1 MNAHTLP
8 AGITVRELVIDSFAG
23 GGGASTGISMALG
36 RDPDIAI
43 NHDPLA
49 LAMHRVNHPGTRHMV
64 QDVATV
70 DSVSMCAGL
79 PIGMLWMSPD
89 CTDHSKAKGA
99 APRRDGDRT
108 TRGIGWAIVGWV
120 KALPAWQR
128 PRVVFLENVEEYVDW
143 GPLLADGKR
152 CPVRKGETFRAF
164 VAAWT
169 ALGYGN
175 IEWRQ
180 RRAWWSGSGTIRRRL
195 YMVMRRDGA
204 PIVWPERAFG
214 NPADPEDAARIAAGE
229 LKPWVT
235 AADSID
241 FTLPIPSI
249 FDTAGEI
256 RAKLGITAKRP
267 LAPKTGARIAK
278 GVRRYV
284 LDAARPFL
292 VKVNHTAR
300 DEARDRALGLP
311 LTAMTSK
318 RDDALV
324 ATVIAYAQQ
333 GGGVRSP
340 ADPLHTITASPKDQN
355 VIIAPVLAGCGGR
368 AGQSE
373 PRPGDVPV
381 LTQTAKADLC
391 LVAPYLVP
399 RYGERPGQEPRTYPC
414 DKPGPTPVPTG
425 NEGSVAA
432 VHMMTM
438 RNSGA
443 PSSPADQPARTMVAD
458 GAAETLVSAFIAQHN
473 TGVVG
478 HDVRKPIS
486 TITTGG
492 AFGISQHGLV
502 AAHMLTL
509 RGSDRRDAAAG
520 EPLRTD
526 SAHGQHHAVVQ
537 LPMLTVYYG
546 SEKDATRVDLP
557 GRTDTVRD
565 RFGLVSSIAAVPPFG
580 PEHAARAREVA
591 EFLRG
596 HGCWEGGDLV
606 TVEIDGTTF
615 VIVDICMRMLTPR
628 ERYNANGFP
637 RDYTIDHGLD
647 EDGRVIRFTQE
658 QQGHMCGNAVCPT
671 EAEALVRANYVP
683 REVLVPSAR
692 AGGRNARR
700 GEGRHQDAQP
710 SFLQEAAE

>member
-1 MNAHTLP
+1 M
-8 AGITVRELVIDSFAG
+8 IELVIDSFAG
-23 GGGASTGISMALG
+23 GGGASTGIRMALG
-36 RDPDIAI
+36 RDADIAI

-99 APRRDGDRT
+99 APRRDGDHT

-120 KALPAWQR
+120 KALPKWQR

-143 GPLLADGKR
+143 GPLREDGKR
-152 CPVRKGETFRAF
+152 CPVRKGETFREF
-164 VAAWT
+164 VAAWK

-195 YMVMRRDGA
+195 YMVMRRDGE

-214 NPADPEDAARIAAGE
+214 NPADPEDAARIAAGQIH
-229 LKPWVT
+229 PWVT
-235 AADSID
+235 AADNLD
-241 FTLPIPSI
+241 FSLPIPSI
-249 FDTAGEI
+249 FDTREAI
-256 RAKLGITAKRP
+256 KRKLGINAKRP

-278 GVRRYV
+278 GVKRYV

-300 DEARDRALGLP
+300 DEARDRDIGLP
-311 LTAMTSK
+311 LTSTTGK

-324 ATVIAYAQQ
+324 APVIAYAQQ
-333 GGGVRSP
+333 GGAVRSP
-340 ADPLHTITASPKDQN
+340 TDPLHTITASQKDQN
-355 VIIAPVLAGCGGR
+355 VLIAPILAGCGGR

-373 PRPGDVPV
+373 PRPGDAPV
-381 LTQTAKADLC
+381 LTQTAKPDLC
-391 LVAPYLVP
+391 VVTPYLVP
-399 RYGERPGQEPRTYPC
+399 RYGERPGQEPRTYPV
-414 DKPGPTPVPTG
+414 DRPGPTPVPTG
-425 NEGSVAA
+425 NEGSLAM
-432 VHMMTM
+432 VHLS
-438 RNSGA
+438 RQFGA
-443 PSSPADQPARTMVAD
+443 SVGS
-458 GAAETLVSAFIAQHN
+458 AAEEPAGTVTAGGGGKSALLAAFVAQHN
-473 TGVVG
+473 DGPRCGAVG
-478 HDVRKPIS
+478 HPADAPVS
-486 TITTGG
+486 TVTTTG
-492 AFGISQHGLV
+492 SQQGLV

-509 RGSDRRDAAAG
+509 RGSDRRDASAEEPTRTSSAG
-520 EPLRTD
+520 GNHGAVVSLPLMTVYYGTDEVGASVAQPLRTD
-526 SAHGQHHAVVQ
+526 TAK
-537 LPMLTVYYG
+537 P
-546 SEKDATRVDLP
+546 
-557 GRTDTVRD
+557 
-565 RFGLVSSIAAVPPFG
+565 RFGLVSAEAAVPPFG
-580 PEHAARAREVA
+580 PEHEARAREVA
-591 EFLRG
+591 DFLRA
-596 HGCWEGGDLV
+596 HGCWDGGAVV

-637 RDYTIDHGLD
+637 RDYIIDHGLD
-647 EDGRVIRFTQE
+647 EDGKVVRFTLE

-683 REVLVPSAR
+683 REVVAPRRRKAAEPSL
-692 AGGRNARR
+692 
-700 GEGRHQDAQP
+700 
-710 SFLQEAAE
+710 FQEAAE

>member
-8 AGITVRELVIDSFAG
+8 AGIKVRELVIDSFAC

-36 RDPDIAI
+36 RGPDIAI

-152 CPVRKGETFRAF
+152 CPVRKGETFREF
-164 VAAWT
+164 VAAWK
-169 ALGYGN
+169 ALGYGK

-195 YMVMRRDGA
+195 FMVMRRDGE
-204 PIVWPERAFG
+204 PIVWPERTHG
-214 NPADPEDAARIAAGE
+214 NPNDPEDAARIAAGE
-229 LKPWVT
+229 LKKWVT

-249 FDTAGEI
+249 FDTAAQI
-256 RAKLGITAKRP
+256 RTKLGITAKRP

-300 DEARDRALGLP
+300 DEARDRGLGLP

-324 ATVIAYAQQ
+324 APVIAYAQH

-355 VIIAPVLAGCGGR
+355 AVVVPYLVPRLQEKPEG
-368 AGQSE
+368 E
-373 PRPGDVPV
+373 PRTRGANVPMATITASDALPGH
-381 LTQTAKADLC
+381 
-391 LVAPYLVP
+391 LVTPYLVP

-425 NEGSVAA
+425 NEGSVAV
-432 VHMMTM
+432 VHLS
-438 RNSGA
+438 RQFGA
-443 PSSPADQPARTMVAD
+443 SVGSEAGEPVGTVTAGGGGKTA
-458 GAAETLVSAFIAQHN
+458 LVSAFIAQHN
-473 TGVVG
+473 DGPRGGAPGRAADEPV
-478 HDVRKPIS
+478 S
-486 TITTGG
+486 TITTSG
-492 AFGISQHGLV
+492 AQQGLV

-526 SAHGQHHAVVQ
+526 SAHGQHHAVVS
-537 LPMLTVYYG
+537 LPLMTAYYG
-546 SEKDATRVDLP
+546 SDEVGGAVDAP
-557 GRTDTVRD
+557 MRTDTAKP
-565 RFGLVSSIAAVPPFG
+565 RFGLVSANAAVPPFG

-591 EFLRG
+591 EFLRH

-683 REVLVPSAR
+683 REVVAPR
-692 AGGRNARR
+692 RR
-700 GEGRHQDAQP
+700 GRADQP
-710 SFLQEAAE
+710 SFFQEAAE

>member
-8 AGITVRELVIDSFAG
+8 PGIKVRELVIDSFAG

-152 CPVRKGETFRAF
+152 CPVRKGETFREF
-164 VAAWT
+164 VAAWKG
-169 ALGYGN
+169 LGYGK

-214 NPADPEDAARIAAGE
+214 NPADPEDAARIAADE

-249 FDTAGEI
+249 FDTAAQI

-300 DEARDRALGLP
+300 DEARDRALGVP

-324 ATVIAYAQQ
+324 SPVIAYAQQ

-340 ADPLHTITASPKDQN
+340 ADPLHTITASAKDQN
-355 VIIAPVLAGCGGR
+355 VVVVPYLAPRLQEKPEG
-368 AGQSE
+368 E
-373 PRPGDVPV
+373 PRTRAANMPMATITASDALPGH
-381 LTQTAKADLC
+381 
-391 LVAPYLVP
+391 LVTPYLVP
-399 RYGERPGQEPRTYPC
+399 RYGEREGQEPRTYPC

-425 NEGSVAA
+425 NEGSVAM
-432 VHMMTM
+432 VHLS
-438 RNSGA
+438 RQFSRSAGR
-443 PSSPADQPARTMVAD
+443 D
-458 GAAETLVSAFIAQHN
+458 AAEPAGTDTAGGSGKTALVSAFIAQHN
-473 TGVVG
+473 DGPRGGAPGRAADGPV
-478 HDVRKPIS
+478 S
-486 TITTGG
+486 TITTTG
-492 AFGISQHGLV
+492 AQQGLV

-546 SEKDATRVDLP
+546 SEKDATRVDVP

-565 RFGLVSSIAAVPPFG
+565 RFGLVSSVAAVPPFG

-606 TVEIDGTTF
+606 TVELDGTTF

-637 RDYTIDHGLD
+637 RDYIIDHGLD

-683 REVLVPSAR
+683 REVVAPR
-692 AGGRNARR
+692 RR
-700 GEGRHQDAQP
+700 GPADQP
-710 SFLQEAAE
+710 SFFQEAAE

>member
-8 AGITVRELVIDSFAG
+8 EGVRVRELVIDSFAG
-23 GGGASTGISMALG
+23 GGGASTGIRMALG

-43 NHDPLA
+43 NHDPIA
-49 LAMHRVNHPGTRHMV
+49 LAMHRANHPATRHMV

-120 KALPAWQR
+120 KALPPWQR

-143 GPLLADGKR
+143 SPLLLDGR
-152 CPVRKGETFRAF
+152 RDPARKGETFDAF
-164 VAAWT
+164 VAAWK
-169 ALGYGN
+169 ALGYTK
-175 IEWRQ
+175 IEWRI
-180 RRAWWSGSGTIRRRL
+180 RRAWKSGSGTIRRRL
-195 YMVMRRDGA
+195 KMIMRRDGE
-204 PIVWPERAFG
+204 PIVWPQPTHG
-214 NPADPEDAARIAAGE
+214 NPNDPEDAARIAAGE

-249 FDTAGEI
+249 FDTAPQI

-300 DEARDRALGLP
+300 DEARDRSLGIP

-324 ATVIAYAQQ
+324 APVIAYAQQ
-333 GGGVRSP
+333 GGGVRAP
-340 ADPLHTITASPKDQN
+340 DDPLHTITASPKDQN
-355 VIIAPVLAGCGGR
+355 TVV
-368 AGQSE
+368 
-373 PRPGDVPV
+373 V
-381 LTQTAKADLC
+381 
-391 LVAPYLVP
+391 PYLVP
-399 RYGERPGQEPRTYPC
+399 RYGERQGQEPRTYSC

-425 NEGSVAA
+425 NEGSVAV
-432 VHMMTM
+432 VHLS
-438 RNSGA
+438 RQFSRSAGRA
-443 PSSPADQPARTMVAD
+443 
-458 GAAETLVSAFIAQHN
+458 AAEPAGTDTAGGGGKTALVSAFIAQHN

-509 RGSDRRDAAAG
+509 RGSDRRDAAAA

-526 SAHGQHHAVVQ
+526 SAKGQHHAVVQ
-537 LPMLTVYYG
+537 LPLMTVYYG
-546 SEKDATRVDLP
+546 ADEVGGAVDVP
-557 GRTDTVRD
+557 MRTDTSKP
-565 RFGLVSSIAAVPPFG
+565 RFGLVSAVATIPPFG
-580 PEHAARAREVA
+580 PEHEARAREVA
-591 EFLRG
+591 AFLRA
-596 HGCWEGGDLV
+596 HGCWDGGEFV
-606 TVEIDGTTF
+606 TVEIEGTTF

-637 RDYTIDHGLD
+637 RDYIIDHGLD

-658 QQGHMCGNAVCPT
+658 QKGHMCGNAVCPT
-671 EAEALVRANYVP
+671 EAAALVAVNYVP
-683 REVLVPSAR
+683 REVVAPRRR
-692 AGGRNARR
+692 AA
-700 GEGRHQDAQP
+700 AQA
-710 SFLQEAAE
+710 SFFQEAAE

>member
-1 MNAHTLP
+1 M
-8 AGITVRELVIDSFAG
+8 IELVIDSFAG
-23 GGGASTGISMALG
+23 GGGASTGIRMALG
-36 RDPDIAI
+36 RDADIAI
-43 NHDPLA
+43 NHAPLS

-70 DSVSMCAGL
+70 DSVSMCAGF

-99 APRRDGDRT
+99 APRRDGDHT

-120 KALPAWQR
+120 KALPRWQR

-143 GPLLADGKR
+143 GPLREDGKR
-152 CPVRKGETFRAF
+152 CPVRKGETFREF
-164 VAAWT
+164 VAAWK

-195 YMVMRRDGA
+195 YMVMRRDGE

-214 NPADPEDAARIAAGE
+214 NPADPEEAARIAAGQMR
-229 LKPWVT
+229 PWVT
-235 AADSID
+235 AADNLD
-241 FTLPIPSI
+241 FSLPIPSI
-249 FDTAGEI
+249 FDSREAI
-256 RAKLGITAKRP
+256 KRKLGINAKRP

-278 GVRRYV
+278 GVKRYV

-300 DEARDRALGLP
+300 DEARDRDIGLP
-311 LTAMTSK
+311 LTSTTGK

-324 ATVIAYAQQ
+324 APVIAYAQQ
-333 GGGVRSP
+333 GGAVRSP
-340 ADPLHTITASPKDQN
+340 TDPLHTITASQKDQN
-355 VIIAPVLAGCGGR
+355 VLIAPILAGCGGR

-373 PRPGDVPV
+373 PRPGDAPV

-391 LVAPYLVP
+391 LVTPYLVP
-399 RYGERPGQEPRTYPC
+399 RYGEREGQEPRTYPV
-414 DKPGPTPVPTG
+414 DRPGPTPVPTG
-425 NEGSVAA
+425 NEGSLAA

-443 PSSPADQPARTMVAD
+443 PCSPAEHPARTLVAD
-458 GAAETLVSAFIAQHN
+458 GASETVIAAFVAQHN
-473 TGVVG
+473 DGPRCGAVG
-478 HDVRKPIS
+478 HPADTPVS
-486 TITTGG
+486 TITTTG
-492 AFGISQHGLV
+492 SQQGLV

-509 RGSDRRDAAAG
+509 RGSDRRDASAE

-526 SAHGQHHAVVQ
+526 SAKGQHHAVVS
-537 LPMLTVYYG
+537 LPLMTVYYG
-546 SEKDATRVDLP
+546 TDEVGASVAQPL
-557 GRTDTVRD
+557 RTDTAKP
-565 RFGLVSSIAAVPPFG
+565 RFGLVSADAAVPPFG
-580 PEHAARAREVA
+580 PEHEPRAREVA
-591 EFLRG
+591 DFLRA
-596 HGCWEGGDLV
+596 HGCWDGGEVV

-637 RDYTIDHGLD
+637 RDYIIDHGLD
-647 EDGRVIRFTQE
+647 EDGKVVRFTLE

-683 REVLVPSAR
+683 RDVVAPRRRESA
-692 AGGRNARR
+692 
-700 GEGRHQDAQP
+700 QQ
-710 SFLQEAAE
+710 SLFLEAAE